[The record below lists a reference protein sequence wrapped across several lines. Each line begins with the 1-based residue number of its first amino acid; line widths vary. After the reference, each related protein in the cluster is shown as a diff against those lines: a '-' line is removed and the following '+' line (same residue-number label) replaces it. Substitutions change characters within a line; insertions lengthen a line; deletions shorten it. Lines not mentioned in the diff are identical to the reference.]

1 MWEEDEG
8 EVCSR
13 PSRKP
18 KVASVVCLA
27 FKFIMGWIKMC
38 LSFNNSSFVWKMW
51 SFNHRI
57 LGAGWDVLVTFNRLI
72 KGFCMHDT

>member
-51 SFNHRI
+51 SFNHPYIGGRVGRSCYI
-57 LGAGWDVLVTFNRLI
+57 QQIDKRVLYA
-72 KGFCMHDT
+72 